1 MLTKIIK
8 NIKKWTQKIA
18 QKLQQILIVLKIQ
31 IVILMTKMKKI
42 VSAKMMKKKMD
53 KFFLKDDVK

>member
-18 QKLQQILIVLKIQ
+18 QKLQQILTVLKIQ
-31 IVILMTKMKKI
+31 IVILMTKMMKI
-42 VSAKMMKKKMD
+42 VSAKMMKKKID